1 MRICVILEGCYPYVT
16 GGVSSWMHQYIQAM
30 PQHEFVV
37 WAINAD
43 PSQNGK
49 FRYTL
54 PENVVEVHEVSLSG
68 AVPARE
74 HRNRAGSLK
83 FDEIELLALCELIEC
98 GHPDWEELFYIF
110 QERGVSPEA
119 FLSSEYF
126 VDILSEICR
135 EKYPYSAF
143 SDYFHTVRSML
154 LPLLRVLCTDV
165 PRADIYHTIATG
177 YAGILARLGSAMYH
191 VPFLLTEH
199 GIYTREREEE
209 IIRAN
214 WVLPAFKDLWIR
226 FFYML
231 SSAAYSGATM
241 VTSLFERAGRTQIEI
256 GADPA
261 SCRTVANGIHYDR
274 FAGIPPRVSDGPIH
288 IGAVLRIAPIKDV
301 KTMLYA
307 FAEVEQHIP
316 GVKLFI
322 AGPEDDP
329 AYALECR
336 DLQRQLGIR
345 GAVFMGTINVLDHMG
360 DFDFTVLSSIS
371 EGQPLSVL
379 ESFAAGRP
387 CVTTDVGCCK
397 ELIYGEGD
405 DAFGQAGY
413 CVPPMQPHALARAME
428 DLCRNRARRL
438 QMGQAGRKRAE
449 KYFRHEDMIRN
460 YLETYDEVFLRYR
473 SR

>member
-49 FRYTL
+49 FRYEL
-54 PENVVEVHEVSLSG
+54 PDNVVEVREISLTG
-68 AVPARE
+68 GEER
-74 HRNRAGSLK
+74 RTGGKSLK
-83 FDEIELLALCELIEC
+83 FENVELRALRDLIEC
-98 GHPDWEELFYIF
+98 GRPDWEVLFHIF
-110 QERGVSPEA
+110 QEKKVSPVD
-119 FLSSEYF
+119 FLASEYF
-126 VDILSEICR
+126 LDILADICR
-135 EKYPYSAF
+135 EKYPYTAF

-154 LPLLRVLCTDV
+154 LPLLRILCADV
-165 PRADIYHTIATG
+165 PAADVYHTIATG
-177 YAGILARLGSAMYH
+177 YAGVLARLGGWRYQ

-209 IIRAN
+209 IIRAG
-214 WVLPAFKDLWIR
+214 WVLPDFKDLWIR

-231 SSAAYSGATM
+231 SSAAYDGAQM
-241 VTSLFERAGRTQIEI
+241 VTSLFERASRTQAEI

-261 SCRTVANGIHYDR
+261 RCRAVANGIHYDR
-274 FAGIPPRVSDGPIH
+274 FAAIPVKEPGGSIH
-288 IGAVLRIAPIKDV
+288 IGAILRIAPIKDV

-316 GVKLFI
+316 GVELYI

-329 AYALECR
+329 EYALECR
-336 DLQRQLGIR
+336 NLVRQLGIR
-345 GAVFMGTINVLDHMG
+345 GAIFMGTINVLDHMG

-397 ELIYGEGD
+397 ELIYGDGED
-405 DAFGQAGY
+405 RLGQAGY

-428 DLCRNRARRL
+428 DMCRNSARRI
-438 QMGQAGRKRAE
+438 QMGQIARERAGT
-449 KYFRHEDMIRN
+449 YYRHEDMIRH
-460 YLETYDEVFLRYR
+460 YLETYDEVFRR
-473 SR
+473 WQN

>member
-16 GGVSSWMHQYIQAM
+16 GGVSSGKHQYIQAM

-54 PENVVEVHEVSLSG
+54 PDNVVEVKEISLTAAPVGRKSG
-68 AVPARE
+68 RTL
-74 HRNRAGSLK
+74 H
-83 FDEIELLALCELIEC
+83 FDEDELKALHALVEC
-98 GHPDWEELFYIF
+98 ARPDWEKLFYIF
-110 QERGVSPEA
+110 QDRGISPVD
-119 FLSSEYF
+119 FLASEYF
-126 VDILSEICR
+126 VDILADICR
-135 EKYPYSAF
+135 EKFPYTAF
-143 SDYFHTVRSML
+143 SDFFHTVRSML
-154 LPLLRVLCTDV
+154 LPLLHVLCCDV
-165 PRADIYHTIATG
+165 PQADVYHTIATG
-177 YAGILARLGSAMYH
+177 YAGVLARLGSYKYK

-214 WVLPAFKDLWIR
+214 WVLPDFKDMWIS

-231 SSAAYSGATM
+231 SSAAYDGATM
-241 VTSLFERAGRTQIEI
+241 VTSLFARASRTQIEI

-261 SCRTVANGIHYDR
+261 KCRAVANGIHFDR
-274 FAGIPPRVSDGPIH
+274 FAGIPERLPGGPIH
-288 IGAVLRIAPIKDV
+288 IGAILRLAPIKDV

-307 FAEVEQHIP
+307 FAEVERNIP

-322 AGPEDDP
+322 AGPEDDHD
-329 AYALECR
+329 YALECR
-336 DLQRQLGIR
+336 ELARQLHIR
-345 GAVFMGTINVLDHMG
+345 NAVFMGTINVLDYMG

-397 ELIYGEGD
+397 ELIYGEGED
-405 DAFGQAGY
+405 HFGQAGY

-428 DLCRNRARRL
+428 DLCRNSARRL
-438 QMGQAGRKRAE
+438 QMGRIGKKRAQAF
-449 KYFRHEDMIRN
+449 FRHEDMIAN
-460 YLETYDEVFLRYR
+460 YLDTYDEVFRR
-473 SR
+473 WKD